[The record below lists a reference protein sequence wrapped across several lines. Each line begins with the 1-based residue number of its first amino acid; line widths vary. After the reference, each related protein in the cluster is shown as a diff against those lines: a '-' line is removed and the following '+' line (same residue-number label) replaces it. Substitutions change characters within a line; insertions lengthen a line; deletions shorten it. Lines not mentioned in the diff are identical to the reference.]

1 MTLSKVLY
9 ICTYVFLIMYIIMFV
24 PDAIYILCRNIRQKN
39 GIKAVIH
46 VEMSV

>member
-24 PDAIYILCRNIRQKN
+24 SDASIFYVVILGKKM
-39 GIKAVIH
+39 G
-46 VEMSV
+46 